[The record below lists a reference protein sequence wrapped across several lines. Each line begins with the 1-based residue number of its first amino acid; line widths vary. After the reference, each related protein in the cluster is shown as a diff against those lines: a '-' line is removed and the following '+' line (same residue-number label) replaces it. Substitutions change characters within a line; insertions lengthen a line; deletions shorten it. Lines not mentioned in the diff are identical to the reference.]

1 MRMGKDSVV
10 DSRQCSGS
18 AVNETTGDGQC
29 GAAHAT
35 ARSADATPDGR
46 RCDTDETI
54 IKAKVG
60 LLFLQTLFQH
70 FVELRHVVVERRH
83 VTAAIARQHAL
94 RVVRSN
100 DGFKMI
106 TYCSSCG

>member
-10 DSRQCSGS
+10 DSRQCGGS

-29 GAAHAT
+29 RTANET
-35 ARSADATPDGR
+35 ARSADATPDVR

-60 LLFLQTLFQH
+60 LLFCKHCFNFFSSSARCGGAKTCN
-70 FVELRHVVVERRH
+70 
-83 VTAAIARQHAL
+83 AAIARQHTL